1 MENQLKK
8 LNAFRADFMK
18 WADSNEPCTW
28 ELDVNKI
35 NGHIDGFTIDDEP
48 VILLDCME
56 SEGDWYLCVNE
67 NPDDINTDA
76 YCLPLEDLTK
86 EQVYDIRRIVE
97 TWLAR
102 KDVDYFGI

>member
-35 NGHIDGFTIDDEP
+35 KGHIDGFTIDDEP

-67 NPDDINTDA
+67 NPNDINTDA